1 MECKQSLVAKLSHQ
15 LEHVI
20 RISRT
25 KPWTYKP
32 NTTLCPDELFCSSS
46 KASSLP
52 LADPFPIPLFYTDK
66 LSSTFPVRR
75 RDRHYCLQLK
85 SCLFQTEDQAKGFS
99 WGKWL
104 VEHPGE
110 CKNTASR
117 EKRETRPSTVKVGHC
132 FNSWQRAHLVS
143 DSSVTERSCPV
154 LE

>member
-75 RDRHYCLQLK
+75 RDRHYCLQLRVACFK
-85 SCLFQTEDQAKGFS
+85 LKTKQKGS
-99 WGKWL
+99 AGEENRELDLEEWRGKWRS
-104 VEHPGE
+104 V
-110 CKNTASR
+110 
-117 EKRETRPSTVKVGHC
+117 
-132 FNSWQRAHLVS
+132 VS
-143 DSSVTERSCPV
+143 LAAV
-154 LE
+154 LARVACRFLESI

>member
-66 LSSTFPVRR
+66 LSSTLPVR
-75 RDRHYCLQLK
+75 RDRHYCLQLRVTCFK
-85 SCLFQTEDQAKGFS
+85 LKNKQKGSAGGSGSLSTRED
-99 WGKWL
+99 
-104 VEHPGE
+104 VRIRPPER
-110 CKNTASR
+110 R
-117 EKRETRPSTVKVGHC
+117 EKPDR
-132 FNSWQRAHLVS
+132 
-143 DSSVTERSCPV
+143 V
-154 LE
+154 L